1 MHLSKLI
8 ESFQVC
14 VKFHKFFH
22 QLYGNTV
29 HFLYATSISI
39 FVVLTV
45 LVFAWH
51 QLDFVLCLV
60 WFLIFPVKKLWY
72 CFKAYTNHE
81 LRTSF
86 IWHPSFCRIDIRFFV
101 QKCLAMWM
109 VSIFTHTFASNKK
122 AQKKKEEICLFT
134 LSKRIWSNKTKTIT
148 VYCIDDTIQSTTP
161 AEIYSIT
168 SWTVRW
174 NEIRV

>member
-1 MHLSKLI
+1 MLLPFPFSLCSQCLFSLGINLI
-8 ESFQVC
+8 LFYV
-14 VKFHKFFH
+14 
-22 QLYGNTV
+22 LYGFSYFQLKSYDTASKRTPITNCE
-29 HFLYATSISI
+29 HHLYDIQ
-39 FVVLTV
+39 
-45 LVFAWH
+45 VFA
-51 QLDFVLCLV
+51 V
-60 WFLIFPVKKLWY
+60 
-72 CFKAYTNHE
+72 
-81 LRTSF
+81 F
-86 IWHPSFCRIDIRFFV
+86 IIDIRFFV

-122 AQKKKEEICLFT
+122 AQNKKEEICLFT

-148 VYCIDDTIQSTTP
+148 VYCIDDTIGIQSTTP